1 MILSSYTRDID
12 GTHLM
17 GQVIVSALK
26 KSQGGARQ
34 KKNVFNT
41 NGQDTLKKSGGN
53 TKSGVTGS
61 WGNVHINVGAP
72 AGQRGHWILRTEM
85 AVTLQWVLGT

>member
-41 NGQDTLKKSGGN
+41 NGQNTLKKLGLTQNQVLQGDGGMC
-53 TKSGVTGS
+53 T
-61 WGNVHINVGAP
+61 
-72 AGQRGHWILRTEM
+72 
-85 AVTLQWVLGT
+85 

>member
-26 KSQGGARQ
+26 KSQGGARPK

-41 NGQDTLKKSGGN
+41 NGQNTLKRG
-53 TKSGVTGS
+53 GVTQ
-61 WGNVHINVGAP
+61 NQV
-72 AGQRGHWILRTEM
+72 
-85 AVTLQWVLGT
+85 LQGGGGMYT

>member
-17 GQVIVSALK
+17 GQVIVSDLE

-34 KKNVFNT
+34 KKVFNT
-41 NGQDTLKKSGGN
+41 NGQDTLKKGGGTQN
-53 TKSGVTGS
+53 QVLQGGVGMCT
-61 WGNVHINVGAP
+61 
-72 AGQRGHWILRTEM
+72 
-85 AVTLQWVLGT
+85 

>member
-34 KKNVFNT
+34 KNVFNT
-41 NGQDTLKKSGGN
+41 NGQYTLKKLGLTQNQVLQGDGGMC
-53 TKSGVTGS
+53 T
-61 WGNVHINVGAP
+61 
-72 AGQRGHWILRTEM
+72 
-85 AVTLQWVLGT
+85 

>member
-26 KSQGGARQ
+26 KSQCGARQ
-34 KKNVFNT
+34 KKMFSIQMVST
-41 NGQDTLKKSGGN
+41 
-53 TKSGVTGS
+53 
-61 WGNVHINVGAP
+61 H
-72 AGQRGHWILRTEM
+72 
-85 AVTLQWVLGT
+85 